1 MNDLNQLLESAARH
15 LSVSQPD
22 EADKACRMVLEKI
35 PGQPDASHMLAYALL
50 KKSQTLSNEAIQQ
63 VRNALGVNPDNLLL
77 LATLGETYLSTGMLR
92 EAEGVLKQALIKD
105 PDHYYSLLVLGKA
118 LIQYERY
125 SEAER
130 VLRKALSQKQVAS
143 HDATY
148 ISLSKALMPG
158 DSYHEWLVRFHQWL
172 QPATYLEIGVQ
183 TGQTLRFAQPPTVAV
198 GVDPNPILQYPL
210 SDTTQMFNLESDV
223 FFAQHDLAEVMG
235 HAKLDLA
242 FIDGLHVYDQVLRDF
257 MNVERF
263 SHPGTVVVLHDVRP
277 LDNISS
283 DPVSHSNF
291 NSGDAWKVMAALRRY
306 RPDLTCFT
314 IPTAPTG
321 LGIITNLDSE
331 NTVLKEHYNEI
342 ISTYQNKNYDWLMK
356 EGLSEALGMFVN
368 DWEQVSTRIGE
379 AHAKHYE

>member
-1 MNDLNQLLESAARH
+1 MNDLNQMLESAAHH
-15 LSVSQPD
+15 LSASQPD

-50 KKSQTLSNEAIQQ
+50 KKSQMQSNEAIHQL
-63 VRNALGVNPDNLLL
+63 RKALGVNPDNLLL
-77 LATLGETYLSTGMLR
+77 LATLGEAYLATGKLR
-92 EAEGVLKQALIKD
+92 EA
-105 PDHYYSLLVLGKA
+105 VLGKA

-148 ISLSKALMPG
+148 ISLAKAVMPG
-158 DSYHEWLVRFHQWL
+158 DSYHEWLARFHQWL

-183 TGQTLRFAQPPTVAV
+183 TGQTLTLAQPPTVAV
-198 GVDPNPILQYPL
+198 GVDPDPMLQFPL
-210 SDTTQMFNLESDV
+210 SNTTQMFNLESDV
-223 FFAQHDLAEVMG
+223 FFEQHNLAEVMG
-235 HAKLDLA
+235 QAKVDLA
-242 FIDGLHVYDQVLRDF
+242 FIDGLHVFDQVLRDF

-283 DPVSHSNF
+283 DPDSHSNF
-291 NSGDAWKVMAALRRY
+291 NSGDAWKVMAALRRF

-321 LGIITNLDSE
+321 LGVITNLDSK
-331 NTVLKEHYNEI
+331 NTILKERYNEVI
-342 ISTYQNKNYDWLMK
+342 TAYQNKNYDWLMN
-356 EGLSEALGMFVN
+356 EGLSETLGVFVN
-368 DWEQVSTRIGE
+368 DWEQVSARIGE
-379 AHAKHYE
+379 AHAQHYE